1 MEIEIAARQC
11 GDSSG
16 KPRRFHYYLTVD
28 LVETDRFCCEDYGVR
43 VTEEQGES
51 VAIPSITTSAV
62 RIDELMTLLVDHQVG
77 PAGLADVVADWL

>member
-1 MEIEIAARQC
+1 MEIKIATRQC
-11 GDSSG
+11 EDARGRA
-16 KPRRFHYYLTVD
+16 RRFHYYLTVD

-43 VTEEQGES
+43 ITEEHGES
-51 VAIPSITTSAV
+51 AAIPSITTSAV